1 MTYHVEDN
9 VTRTPAS
16 TDFSDLN
23 AALQICH
30 ALNTENPGGRY
41 GVYDETGTRQ

>member
-9 VTRTPAS
+9 VTRTAVS
-16 TDFSDLN
+16 TDFSDLDD
-23 AALQICH
+23 AVQICRT
-30 ALNTENPGGRY
+30 LNTENPGGRY